1 MATYDF
7 DLFVIGAGSAGVRAA
22 RVAARLGARVAIAE
36 DDKVGGT
43 CVLRGCV
50 PKKLFVHAAHFA
62 DELEDSVGYG
72 WTTKGVSFDWPTLRD
87 NVAADTDWLSGVYI
101 RNLQKAG
108 AELIRSRAVIEDANR
123 VRLVGEE
130 RSLTTRYILIATGG
144 RPDVDRTI
152 AGVEHAIV
160 SDDVF
165 HLGQLPRRIVI
176 AGGGYVALEFAGI
189 FNAFGVET
197 TIVHRG
203 ANLLRGFD
211 ADIRKSVHA
220 ALQQR
225 GVDVICGD
233 TIARIE
239 ESDRRLVATTR
250 GGRRL
255 EAGEVL
261 LAIGRHPNT
270 EGIGLETAGVALNAD
285 GRIAV
290 DGYSRTSIENIYAVG
305 DVTNRFQLT
314 PIAIREGEAVAETLF
329 GGRPTMV
336 DHAAVP
342 TAVFTQPEVG
352 TVGLTEEAARA
363 AHDAVDIYR
372 TNFKPLHHRVA
383 GRDERMM
390 LKLVVDAETDIVL
403 GFHAVGSGTAEMA
416 QLVAVAIKAGA
427 TKADFDATVA
437 LHPTQ
442 SEEIVTMRS
451 PVERYRAPMQLP
463 EPAPAK

>member
-1 MATYDF
+1 MDTHDF

-22 RVAARLGARVAIAE
+22 RVAARHGARVAIAE

-62 DELEDSVGYG
+62 DELEDSVGFG

-87 NVAADTDWLSGVYI
+87 NVTADTDWLSGVYI
-101 RNLQKAG
+101 RNLEKAG
-108 AELIRSRAVIEDANR
+108 AELIRSRAVIEDAHR
-123 VRLVGEE
+123 VRLVGED
-130 RSLTTRYILIATGG
+130 RSVTTRYILIATGG
-144 RPDVDRTI
+144 RPDLDRMI
-152 AGVEHAIV
+152 GGVERAIV

-165 HLGQLPRRIVI
+165 HLRQLPRRIVI
-176 AGGGYVALEFAGI
+176 VGGGYVALEFAGV

-203 ANLLRGFD
+203 AELLRGFD

-220 ALQQR
+220 TLQHR

-233 TIARIE
+233 KLARIE
-239 ESDRRLVATTR
+239 EDGRGLVATTH

-261 LAIGRHPNT
+261 LAIGRLPNT
-270 EGIGLETAGVALNAD
+270 EGIGLEKVGVVVGAD
-285 GRIAV
+285 RRIAV
-290 DGYSRTSIENIYAVG
+290 NEYCRTSVENIYAVG

-314 PIAIREGEAVAETLF
+314 PVAIREGEAVAETLF
-329 GGRPTMV
+329 GGRPTVV
-336 DHAAVP
+336 DHAAIP
-342 TAVFTQPEVG
+342 TAVFSQPEVG
-352 TVGLTEEAARA
+352 TVGLTEEAAKA
-363 AHDAVDIYR
+363 AHAAVDIYKA
-372 TNFKPLHHRVA
+372 NFKPLHHRVA
-383 GRDERMM
+383 GRDERML
-390 LKLVVDAETDIVL
+390 LKLVVDAQTDIVL
-403 GFHAVGSGTAEMA
+403 GFHAIGLGAAEMA

-451 PVERYRAPMQLP
+451 PVERYRAPISLP

>member
-1 MATYDF
+1 METYDF

-22 RVAARLGARVAIAE
+22 RVAAQHGARVAIAE
-36 DDKVGGT
+36 GDKVGGT

-62 DELEDSVGYG
+62 DELEDSVGFG

-87 NVAADTDWLSGVYI
+87 NVTADTDWLSGVYI
-101 RNLQKAG
+101 RNLEKTG
-108 AELIRSRAVIEDANR
+108 AELIRARAVIEGAHR
-123 VRLVGEE
+123 VRLLGED
-130 RSLTTRYILIATGG
+130 RSVTTRYILIATGG

-165 HLGQLPRRIVI
+165 RLGRLPRQIVVV
-176 AGGGYVALEFAGI
+176 GGGYVALEFAGV

-203 ANLLRGFD
+203 ADLLRGFD

-220 ALQQR
+220 ALQHR
-225 GVDVICGD
+225 GVDVMCGE
-233 TIARIE
+233 TIARV
-239 ESDRRLVATTR
+239 DKGARGLVVTTH
-250 GGRRL
+250 GGRHL

-261 LAIGRHPNT
+261 LAIGRVPNT
-270 EGIGLETAGVALNAD
+270 EGIGLEKAGVALRPD

-290 DGYSRTSIENIYAVG
+290 DEYSRTGVENIYAVG

-314 PIAIREGEAVAETLF
+314 PVAIREGEAVADSLF
-329 GGRPTMV
+329 GGRPTVV
-336 DHAAVP
+336 DYTAIP

-352 TVGLTEEAARA
+352 TVGLTEEAAKA
-363 AHDAVDIYR
+363 AHDAVDIYK
-372 TNFKPLHHRVA
+372 TSFKPLHHRVA
-383 GRDERMM
+383 RRDERMM

-403 GFHAVGSGTAEMA
+403 GFHAVGSGAAEMA

-442 SEEIVTMRS
+442 SEEIVTMRA
-451 PVERYRAPMQLP
+451 PVERYRARTLLP